1 MKRIA
6 YIAVLFLVSL
16 AFAGPKK
23 VDNFELMDVQGA
35 SRELKE
41 WQDQN
46 AIVLMFIATK
56 CPVSNAYN
64 NRMNELYSDYH
75 EKGVAFL
82 GINSNKTEPVQ
93 EVKTHAQEQ
102 GFKFTV
108 LKDEKNVVANRLGAN
123 VTPEIYVLDPD
134 LHILYH
140 GRIDDAQNPDQVN
153 SKDLRK
159 ALDQLLKNEKIQ
171 TAETKAF
178 GCTIKKV
185 SE

>member
-1 MKRIA
+1 MKHVV
-6 YIAVLFLVSL
+6 YIAVLLLVSL

-23 VDNFELMDVQGA
+23 VDNFELKDIQGS

-41 WQDQN
+41 WQDEN

-64 NRMNELYSDYH
+64 DRMNELYNDYH
-75 EKGVAFL
+75 EKGVAFV
-82 GINSNKTEPVQ
+82 GINSNKTEPMQ
-93 EVKTHAQEQ
+93 DVKKHAQEQ

-108 LKDEKNVVANRLGAN
+108 LKDEKNVIANRLGAN

-140 GRIDDAQNPDQVN
+140 GRIDDSQNPDQVK

-159 ALDQLLKNEKIQ
+159 ALDQLLQDKTIQ
-171 TAETKAF
+171 AAETKAF

-185 SE
+185 GE

>member
-1 MKRIA
+1 MKHIV
-6 YIAVLFLVSL
+6 YIAALLLVSL
-16 AFAGPKK
+16 AFAGDNK
-23 VDNFELMDVQGA
+23 VDNFELRDVQGT

-41 WQDQN
+41 WQN
-46 AIVLMFIATK
+46 EKAIVLMFIATK

-64 NRMNELYSDYH
+64 DRMNELYRDYH
-75 EKGVAFL
+75 EKGVAFV
-82 GINSNKTEPVQ
+82 GINSNKTEPMQ
-93 EVKTHAQEQ
+93 EVKKHAQEQ

-108 LKDEKNVVANRLGAN
+108 LKDEKNLIANRLGAN

-134 LHILYH
+134 LNIVYH
-140 GRIDDAQNPDQVN
+140 GRIDDSQNPDQIK

-159 ALDQLLKNEKIQ
+159 ALDQLLQDKKIQ
-171 TAETKAF
+171 TTKTKAF